1 MCTRISYFC
10 DWINYNFLY
19 LHDIIEYKLKK
30 MNNFF
35 NNDNKKS
42 TKNNSMKS
50 MESMESMESM
60 DSMDSIVI
68 DKIKTNN
75 IKIKIIDTEALNSKT
90 LVNPSSKPA
99 SPISNPASPSSPGW
113 DII

>member
-35 NNDNKKS
+35 NNDNNDNKKS
-42 TKNNSMKS
+42 TKN
-50 MESMESMESM
+50 SM
-60 DSMDSIVI
+60 DSMDSMYSMDSIVI

-75 IKIKIIDTEALNSKT
+75 IKIKIIDTDALNYDIH
-90 LVNPSSKPA
+90 VNPISKP
-99 SPISNPASPSSPGW
+99 PSPSSPGW

>member
-30 MNNFF
+30 MNKFF

-42 TKNNSMKS
+42 TKN
-50 MESMESMESM
+50 SM
-60 DSMDSIVI
+60 DSINSMESIVI

-75 IKIKIIDTEALNSKT
+75 IKIKIIDTDALNYDT
-90 LVNPSSKPA
+90 HVNPISKP
-99 SPISNPASPSSPGW
+99 PSPSSPGW

>member
-30 MNNFF
+30 MNKFF
-35 NNDNKKS
+35 NNDINDNKKS
-42 TKNNSMKS
+42 TNNDYI
-50 MESMESMESM
+50 
-60 DSMDSIVI
+60 DSMVI
-68 DKIKTNN
+68 DKNKTNN
-75 IKIKIIDTEALNSKT
+75 IKIKIIDTEEDNSKIF
-90 LVNPSSKPA
+90 VNPV
-99 SPISNPASPSSPGW
+99 SNPASPSSTDW

>member
-30 MNNFF
+30 MNKFF

-42 TKNNSMKS
+42 TKN
-50 MESMESMESM
+50 SM
-60 DSMDSIVI
+60 DSINSMESIVI

-75 IKIKIIDTEALNSKT
+75 IKIKIIDTDALNYDIH
-90 LVNPSSKPA
+90 VNPISKP
-99 SPISNPASPSSPGW
+99 PSPSSPGW

>member
-1 MCTRISYFC
+1 MCTRISYFY

-30 MNNFF
+30 MNKFF
-35 NNDNKKS
+35 NNDNNDNKKS
-42 TKNNSMKS
+42 TKN
-50 MESMESMESM
+50 SM
-60 DSMDSIVI
+60 DSMESIVI

-75 IKIKIIDTEALNSKT
+75 IKIKIIDTEALNYDT
-90 LVNPSSKPA
+90 DVNPISKP
-99 SPISNPASPSSPGW
+99 PSPSSPGW